1 MGSGLL
7 RAFLLLVLLIAL
19 AIAAWLLRLDTDINA
34 TGGVVIT
41 DRWVGKVYYC
51 GSSEC
56 QLLYP
61 K

>member
-1 MGSGLL
+1 MRRAIGTGLL
-7 RAFLLLVLLIAL
+7 ALV
-19 AIAAWLLRLDTDINA
+19 AIIFVGWLLRLDTEINA

-41 DRWVGKVYYC
+41 DRWTGKVHYC